1 MTTTF
6 DSARTP
12 PAEPAIRAAGRLDV
26 EKISKRFGNQ
36 LAVDS
41 LSFSVAPGEIVGF
54 VGPNGAGK
62 STTLRVLCG
71 LLSPDSGRIL
81 LDGVDQRTDPIGFR
95 ARLGALI
102 ESPSNYPMLT
112 AFEHLAYVARL
123 RGTCQA
129 GQIDTA
135 LRDVGLAPESKKR
148 VDKFSLGM
156 KQRLGIAMAL
166 FTRPALLVLDE
177 PMNGLDPAGIADL
190 RSFLRQLPERRGT
203 SVLMSSHLLGE
214 VEQVCHRVVFIR
226 QGRLAGQ
233 ARLTQGASD
242 GLTRIWLRTG
252 DDVRAVEVLRTAPFV
267 SDASAELAGISCCVA
282 ANDVPKLAPLLVAA
296 GIEIFELTSRGGGL
310 EETYLAHYRNAPAE
324 QLR

>member
-6 DSARTP
+6 DSAGSP
-12 PAEPAIRAAGRLDV
+12 PAERAIRAAGRLDV
-26 EKISKRFGNQ
+26 ERISKRFGNQ

-102 ESPSNYPMLT
+102 ESPSTYPMLS

-123 RGTCQA
+123 RGKCQA

-135 LRDVGLAPESKKR
+135 LRDVGLAPESRKR

-166 FTRPALLVLDE
+166 FTGPSLLVLDE
-177 PMNGLDPAGIADL
+177 PMNGLDPSGIAEL
-190 RSFLRQLPERRGT
+190 RRFLRELPGRTGA
-203 SVLMSSHLLGE
+203 SILMSSHLLAE
-214 VEQVCHRVVFIR
+214 IEQICHRVVFIR
-226 QGRLAGQ
+226 HGRLLAEADLAGG
-233 ARLTQGASD
+233 RLD
-242 GLTRIWLRTG
+242 GLVQIWLRTG
-252 DDVRAVEVLRTAPFV
+252 DDARTLAVLQLSPLVAEASREVIGVTCR
-267 SDASAELAGISCCVA
+267 VA
-282 ANDVPKLAPLLVAA
+282 ANHVAALAPLLVTEK
-296 GIEIFELTSRGGGL
+296 IDILELTSRQPRL
-310 EETYLAHYRNAPAE
+310 EETYMARYGDDETRL
-324 QLR
+324 Q

>member
-1 MTTTF
+1 MPGT
-6 DSARTP
+6 ALL
-12 PAEPAIRAAGRLDV
+12 EVVGV
-26 EKISKRFGNQ
+26 SKRFGAQ
-36 LAVDS
+36 AAVDD
-41 LSFSVAPGEIVGF
+41 LSFDIAAGEIVGF

-62 STTLRVLCG
+62 STTLRIITG
-71 LLSPDSGRIL
+71 LIRPDSGRVR
-81 LDGVDQRTDPIGFR
+81 LDGRELQADPTAFR
-95 ARLGALI
+95 SRLGVLI
-102 ESPSNYPMLT
+102 ESPAYYPMLS
-112 AFEHLAYVARL
+112 AWEHLAYVGRL
-123 RGTCQA
+123 RRAYDRREIEQA
-129 GQIDTA
+129 LA
-135 LRDVGLAPESKKR
+135 DVGLAPDSRKR

-233 ARLTQGASD
+233 ARLTQGGGN
-242 GLTRIWLRTG
+242 GLIRMWIRTG
-252 DDVRAVEVLRTAPFV
+252 HDVGAVAALRGAAFV
-267 SDASAELAGISCCVA
+267 ADASTEVAGVSCCVA
-282 ANDVPKLAPLLVAA
+282 ADDVPKLAPLLVAA

-310 EETYLAHYRNAPAE
+310 EETYLAHYRNTPAE

>member
-1 MTTTF
+1 MPGT
-6 DSARTP
+6 ALL
-12 PAEPAIRAAGRLDV
+12 EIVGV
-26 EKISKRFGNQ
+26 SKRFGAQ
-36 LAVDS
+36 AAVDD
-41 LSFSVAPGEIVGF
+41 LSFDIAAGEIVGF

-62 STTLRVLCG
+62 STTLRIITG
-71 LLSPDSGRIL
+71 LIRPDSGRVR
-81 LDGVDQRTDPIGFR
+81 LDGRELQADPTAFR
-95 ARLGALI
+95 RRLGVLI
-102 ESPSNYPMLT
+102 ESPAYYPMLS
-112 AFEHLAYVARL
+112 AWEHLAYVGRL
-123 RGTCQA
+123 RRAYDRREIEQA
-129 GQIDTA
+129 LA
-135 LRDVGLAPESKKR
+135 DVGLAPDSRKR

-233 ARLTQGASD
+233 ARLTQGGGN
-242 GLTRIWLRTG
+242 GLIRMWVRTG
-252 DDVRAVEVLRTAPFV
+252 HDAGAVAALRGAAFV
-267 SDASAELAGISCCVA
+267 ADASTEVAGVSCCVA
-282 ANDVPKLAPLLVAA
+282 ADDVPKLAPLLVAA